1 MSRDFALILVWLLAV
16 SASDMSMQDAATYL
30 RVTTRTVRTMV
41 LDGRLKAYQ
50 LGPRVIRFRRSEIDA
65 ALTPINVQPAA
76 IATPR
81 KPGDDQAAAAT
92 PNLRLSKTSRPGS
105 GA

>member
-1 MSRDFALILVWLLAV
+1 
-16 SASDMSMQDAATYL
+16 MSMQDAATYL

-65 ALTPINVQPAA
+65 ALTPINVQLAA
-76 IATPR
+76 IGTPHALAAR
-81 KPGDDQAAAAT
+81 LLLAELTYDDDA
-92 PNLRLSKTSRPGS
+92 RSRVS
-105 GA
+105 IDIQR

>member
-1 MSRDFALILVWLLAV
+1 MWLLAV
-16 SASDMSMQDAATYL
+16 SAPDMSMQDAATYL

-76 IATPR
+76 IGTP
-81 KPGDDQAAAAT
+81 Q
-92 PNLRLSKTSRPGS
+92 KTRRRPGRRRYPEPEALKDLAT
-105 GA
+105 G